1 MRQQI
6 YIEVL
11 TWEDYVMSHLEIF
24 SPLSPEVAWTTA
36 VTWTRWGHTGW
47 WCWSRSTASG
57 AARVWCTWCRCRS
70 RGNTRTTSGFS
81 PRVLLYRQKPSMID
95 KTLCT
100 SGTNLATNILMLLN
114 SFLHQTLVLHVYVVT
129 QLSQFSTQFHK
140 NQEDKF

>member
-11 TWEDYVMSHLEIF
+11 TWEDYLMSHLEIF

-100 SGTNLATNILMLLN
+100 SGTKLAPSRNQHFDVAQLISPPNFGTTCIRSYSAQSVLN
-114 SFLHQTLVLHVYVVT
+114 SIP
-129 QLSQFSTQFHK
+129 
-140 NQEDKF
+140 